1 MLEQLRSYIAKEKIF
16 TAADTLLL
24 AVSGGLDSIVLTHL
38 CVQAGIKVEMAHCNF
53 QLRGAESERDETFVR
68 QLADQ
73 YGIPVF
79 VQRFDTEEYATA
91 HKRSIQVA
99 ARELRYQWLE
109 ELRQERGL
117 TFIATAHHM
126 QDNVETVWMNLSK
139 GTGIAG
145 LHGILP
151 IQGQIVRPL
160 LFATR
165 EAIKA
170 YADAEN
176 LQHVEDSSNTTD
188 KYTRNFFRHQVLP
201 RLEEILPEV
210 VKSTGASIERF
221 REAEMLYRQA
231 VDVHIKKL
239 IEQRGQ
245 EYFIPILKLQ
255 QARPLAT
262 IAYEILKPFQCSASQ
277 AAQVVD
283 LLNSEPGKWVA
294 TATHRIVRDR
304 KWLIITPLE
313 AAASAHFIIEED
325 QHLVQLPDAQLKL
338 DILPQE
344 GFGVPTAAH
353 IGCLDLQQ
361 VQFPLLLR
369 KWKKGDYFYPLGMA
383 KKKKLSRFFI
393 DQKLSLPEKEK
404 VWVLESQKRI
414 IWVAGMRID
423 DRFKI
428 TAKTK
433 KILKLELA

>member
-1 MLEQLRSYIAKEKIF
+1 MLQQLRSYITKEKLF
-16 TAADTLLL
+16 AAADTLLL

-38 CVQAGIKVEMAHCNF
+38 CVQAGIKVEIAHCNF
-53 QLRGAESERDETFVR
+53 QLRGAESERDEAFVR
-68 QLADQ
+68 ALAARYD
-73 YGIPVF
+73 IPVF
-79 VQRFDTEEYATA
+79 VQRFDTEVYAAT
-91 HKRSIQVA
+91 HKKSIQVA

-117 TFIATAHHM
+117 AFIATAHHM

-151 IQGQIVRPL
+151 IQGYIIRPL

-165 EAIKA
+165 EEIKT

-176 LQHVEDSSNTTD
+176 LEHVEDSSNTTD
-188 KYTRNFFRHQVLP
+188 KYTRNFFRHQILP

-210 VKSTGASIERF
+210 VKNTGGSIDRF
-221 REAEMLYRQA
+221 REAETLYRQA
-231 VDVHIKKL
+231 VEVHRKKL
-239 IEQRGQ
+239 IVQRGQ

-255 QARPLAT
+255 QAQPLAT
-262 IAYEILKPFQCSASQ
+262 IAYEILKPFQCSAAQ
-277 AAQVVD
+277 ASQVVD

-313 AAASAHFIIEED
+313 KTVSTHFVIEED
-325 QHLVQLPDAQLKL
+325 QQLVQLPERLLKL
-338 DILPQE
+338 EQLSSA
-344 GFGVPTAAH
+344 GFSVPTDTS

-404 VWVLESQKRI
+404 VWVIESQKRI